1 MELDE
6 GPPDHAKSTF
16 SPGKISLLF
25 PSMALNLCTYNALK
39 QSLQK
44 ASPARIT
51 TTGRPS
57 LHFTHF

>member
-1 MELDE
+1 MLSKARNKAAEMEAVLVTE
-6 GPPDHAKSTF
+6 TVCPGSPPTSRPH
-16 SPGKISLLF
+16 
-25 PSMALNLCTYNALK
+25 
-39 QSLQK
+39 LQK